1 MYPDRSIAAAALAL
15 LAAIPASPVLAD
27 ETDSEA
33 EAIVVTATR
42 QATRAS
48 ELLSDVSVIERAD
61 IEKAGSLE
69 TLGELLSREGGVE
82 FSSLGAPGSASSIYI
97 RGANAG
103 HTLLLIDG
111 VRVGSATMGAPTFSA
126 LPLAQIE
133 RIEILKGSASSL
145 YGSDAIGG
153 VIHVI
158 TRKGGGPAQ
167 LSADASIGSYGTR
180 EANASVSGQANAL
193 HYSLNL
199 GTVSSDGFNS
209 INNAAN
215 PYYNADEDGF
225 RRQSATAQVSVD
237 LAPGHE
243 LGAQVFYSR
252 NRNDYDGYYYDAM
265 WNPVAA
271 YDFHAQTTVESYAV
285 YAKNRFTANWT
296 SLVRIGRSID
306 DSQDHD
312 SPTTRSDFRTHQDQL
327 VWQNDI
333 RLPVGSLLLA
343 AETLT
348 QEIDSSA
355 TFTENKRTINS
366 LLAGWTGNLGSHRL
380 QLNVRN
386 DHNSQFGTETTG
398 SAAYGYQIDDAWRAR
413 LALSTGFKAP
423 SFNDLYFPDDPAL
436 GGGNPNLKPESSFN
450 REIGLNYEKGPA
462 SASLT
467 LYRNEI
473 EDLIQWAAD
482 YPSDDYSPWHPM
494 NVSQARL
501 EGLTLNGRYQW
512 RDVTLR
518 GSFDLQN
525 NKDETTGKYLVLRAR
540 QHGTLGFDH
549 VLGRLSWGGEVLASG
564 ARYNDPA
571 NMEKLGGYATVSLY
585 ADYRLDHGLTLF
597 AKAGNIFDKKYELR
611 EDYSTA
617 GRTFFIGLRYQPK
630 LSN

>member
-1 MYPDRSIAAAALAL
+1 MHPVRTLALGSLAL
-15 LAAIPASPVLAD
+15 LSSILTDKVIAD
-27 ETDSEA
+27 ETDGGSET
-33 EAIVVTATR
+33 IVVTATR
-42 QATRAS
+42 QAMRAN

-61 IEKAGSLE
+61 IEKAGALE

-82 FSSLGAPGSASSIYI
+82 FSALGSPGASSSVYI

-111 VRVGSATMGAPTFSA
+111 VRVGSATMGVPTFSA

-158 TRKGGGPAQ
+158 TRRGSGPVQ
-167 LSADASIGSYGTR
+167 IGADASVGSYGTH
-180 EANASVSGQANAL
+180 EANASVSGQADAL
-193 HYSLNL
+193 RYSLSL
-199 GTVSSDGFNS
+199 GAVGSDGFNAIS
-209 INNAAN
+209 NPDN
-215 PYYNADEDGF
+215 PYFDADADGF

-237 LAPGHE
+237 VAPGHE
-243 LGAQVFYSR
+243 LGAQAFYSR
-252 NRNDYDGYYYDAM
+252 NRNDYDGFYYDSL

-271 YDFHAQTTVESYAV
+271 YDFRSQTTVESYAV
-285 YAKNRFTANWT
+285 HMKNRLTANWT
-296 SLVRIGRSID
+296 SLLRIGRSID

-312 SPTTRSDFRTHQDQL
+312 SPTTRSDFRTVQDQL

-333 RLPVGSLLLA
+333 QLPVGSLLLA

-348 QEIDSSA
+348 QRVDASA
-355 TFTENKRTINS
+355 TYTENKRTIDS
-366 LLAGWTGNLGSHRL
+366 LLAGWTGNLGGHRL
-380 QLNVRN
+380 QLNVRR
-386 DHNSQFGTETTG
+386 DRNSQFGTETTG
-398 SAAYGYQIDDAWRAR
+398 GAAYGYQMSEAWRAR

-423 SFNDLYFPDDPAL
+423 SFNDLYFPDDPAM

-450 REIGLNYEKGPA
+450 REIGLNYEQGPA

-473 EDLIQWAAD
+473 DDLIQWAAD
-482 YPSDDYSPWHPM
+482 DPSNKYSPWHPM

-525 NKDETTGKYLVLRAR
+525 DKDETTGKYLVLRAR

-549 VLGRLSWGGEVLASG
+549 VLGRLRWGADVLASG
-564 ARYNDPA
+564 ARYDDPA
-571 NMEKLGGYATVSLY
+571 NTKRLGGYATVSLY

-597 AKAGNIFDKKYELR
+597 AKAGNVFDKAYALR
-611 EDYSTA
+611 EDYATA
-617 GRTFFIGLRYQPK
+617 GRTVFVGLRYQPK
-630 LSN
+630 SSN